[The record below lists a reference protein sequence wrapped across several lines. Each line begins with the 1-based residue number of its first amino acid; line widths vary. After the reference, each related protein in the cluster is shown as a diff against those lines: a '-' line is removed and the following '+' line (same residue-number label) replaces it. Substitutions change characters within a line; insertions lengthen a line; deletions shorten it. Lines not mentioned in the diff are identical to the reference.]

1 MKLKIFQVLFKNVK
15 DDYGYRKVHF
25 LTLTSRFRQAESF
38 PEFFSIP
45 GKGSLMHDTQ
55 GISMQSFQLKVPAEV
70 DLLIFK
76 NSDYGTE
83 KQSATFTKNQ

>member
-1 MKLKIFQVLFKNVK
+1 MKLKILQVLFKNVR

-25 LTLTSRFRQAESF
+25 LTLTSRFSQAESF
-38 PEFFSIP
+38 PEFISIP
-45 GKGSLMHDTQ
+45 GKGSLMYDTQ
-55 GISMQSFQLKVPAEV
+55 GISMQSFQLMEPAEV

-83 KQSATFTKNQ
+83 KQSATITKDQ